1 MLEIVSRLA
10 DDVSG
15 SKARAAA
22 RVQGA
27 QACSVLYDQILHSV
41 MFPALPVTA
50 STPALPAQPADSS
63 AALAE
68 PQAATEGALIAAQR
82 AYASG
87 LQVIEHGRRG
97 LPADA
102 WALNAS
108 TAEAST
114 ALATREAVAEPATIL
129 PWEQLLARMAVQQ
142 RLST

>member
-1 MLEIVSRLA
+1 MLEIVYRLA

-41 MFPALPVTA
+41 MFPALPATA
-50 STPALPAQPADSS
+50 STPTLPAHPVDTP

-68 PQAATEGALIAAQR
+68 PQAATEGTLIAAQR

-87 LQVIEHGRRG
+87 LQVTEHGRRG

-102 WALNAS
+102 WALNAP
-108 TAEAST
+108 TAEANT
-114 ALATREAVAEPATIL
+114 ALATREAAAETATIL